1 MTYSDKFLMQGLSKY
16 YNKIIIILKDFFK
29 NISLKVV
36 IKIIKKQASVA
47 HVIMFAL
54 VSTMSIRRRKEL
66 NMFEG
71 STCSCFYP
79 TWKLTSHTMAT
90 KVSQITSWVFMCSLP
105 WAQRKKWIPIGLMGC
120 VHTNQRILIIEGWG
134 SPNRS

>member
-1 MTYSDKFLMQGLSKY
+1 
-16 YNKIIIILKDFFK
+16 
-29 NISLKVV
+29 
-36 IKIIKKQASVA
+36 
-47 HVIMFAL
+47 
-54 VSTMSIRRRKEL
+54 
-66 NMFEG
+66 
-71 STCSCFYP
+71 
-79 TWKLTSHTMAT
+79 MAT